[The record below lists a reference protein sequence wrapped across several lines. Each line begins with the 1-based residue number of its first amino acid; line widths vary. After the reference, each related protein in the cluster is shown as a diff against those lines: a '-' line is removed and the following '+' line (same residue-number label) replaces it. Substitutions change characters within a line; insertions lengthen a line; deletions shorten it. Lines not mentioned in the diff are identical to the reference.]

1 MHQAPRSYLPR
12 RRTPLR
18 KHCEFTVPVSSD
30 PDDPFRPLYEEGVV
44 VDPHFAHD
52 EVWGLPAV
60 PAQAPAPK
68 LRVPKRR
75 VREWTYEHRLAL
87 MNIAWAFVFGI
98 MFGGFVL
105 AAKAGVTPNAITP
118 VILRPDKVQTA
129 PVQPKSSD
137 GPIHHNTDRSDTVTS
152 NGHSATP
159 LKPSAKATTL
169 SSPSAS
175 TTSSPSASAS
185 SSTSASASPKVSD
198 TPDAAAATTPP
209 SEPTP
214 SASET
219 STTSTTSAPA
229 EPEAPET
236 PVSPS
241 TAATPAVGVDE
252 ASSPSP
258 S

>member
-1 MHQAPRSYLPR
+1 LTTRH
-12 RRTPLR
+12 
-18 KHCEFTVPVSSD
+18 EFTVPVSSD
-30 PDDPFRPLYEEGVV
+30 PDDPFGPLYKEGVV
-44 VDPHFAHD
+44 VDPNFARD
-52 EVWGLPAV
+52 GEIWRLPAAS
-60 PAQAPAPK
+60 AQAPAPK
-68 LRVPKRR
+68 LRVPKRQ
-75 VREWTYEHRLAL
+75 VREWAYEHRLAL
-87 MNIAWAFVFGI
+87 MNIAWTFVVGI

-118 VILRPDKVQTA
+118 GILRPDKVQTA
-129 PVQPKSSD
+129 PVHPESSV
-137 GPIHHNTDRSDTVTS
+137 GPIQQKTDRSDVLER

-159 LKPSAKATTL
+159 KPSGKATAS

-185 SSTSASASPKVSD
+185 SSTSASASPEVSD
-198 TPDAAAATTPP
+198 TPDTAATTPP